1 MLPLAVQNK
10 NILRLAAAQALAGA
24 NSVVFY
30 ATGAIVG
37 NAIAPSPS
45 LATLPITLFVL
56 GMAASIL
63 PFGALARTRGRKAA
77 FRLGTGAGMVTGL
90 AAALAVVLN
99 SFLLF
104 CLAAMLGGAY
114 AAVAL
119 SFRFAATD
127 GVAPAR
133 RARALSLVMGGGV
146 AAGIIGPML
155 VTGTMHLWP
164 AHTFAVT
171 FLAQALVAV
180 LAAFLLRGVTPA
192 EPTAASV
199 RGGRPLREIVRQP
212 GFCHYGIQRRGGLY
226 GDEFSDDRR
235 AALHAYARSFPAGRQ
250 PWDPVACDGDV
261 RPGIFH
267 RPADPAL
274 RRSANGGGGIADHR
288 RVGGGRSQR
297 SRRVSLLAVA
307 DFARH
312 RLELWLHRRLG
323 ENHRFPP
330 PGREDPG
337 SVAQRFSGLRRDD
350 RGVVFVRGSA
360 QRLRLER
367 RAVGL
372 PGPGCGGVV
381 DPAAAPLI
389 PIPRLAPGLPLRRPS
404 FAFFSYALLKF
415 I

>member
-1 MLPLAVQNK
+1 MSTEHMLPLAVQNK
-10 NILRLAAAQALAGA
+10 NIFRLAAAQALAGA

-212 GFCHYGIQRRGGLY
+212 GFATTVFSGAVAYMVMNFLMTAAPLSMHMHGLSLQAANLGIQWHVMAMYGPGFFTGRLIQRFGAVRMAAAGLLIT
-226 GDEFSDDRR
+226 
-235 AALHAYARSFPAGRQ
+235 AAS
-250 PWDPVACDGDV
+250 VAVGLSGLGV
-261 RPGIFH
+261 YHYWLSLILLGIGWNFGFTGASAKIIDFH
-267 RPADPAL
+267 RPEEKTQVQSLNDFL
-274 RRSANGGGGIADHR
+274 VFGVMI
-288 RVGGGRSQR
+288 VGSFSSGVLLNAFGWNA
-297 SRRVSLLAVA
+297 VLWGSLVPVAVA
-307 DFARH
+307 
-312 RLELWLHRRLG
+312 LLTLL
-323 ENHRFPP
+323 
-330 PGREDPG
+330 
-337 SVAQRFSGLRRDD
+337 LRPL
-350 RGVVFVRGSA
+350 SPS
-360 QRLRLER
+360 
-367 RAVGL
+367 RA
-372 PGPGCGGVV
+372 
-381 DPAAAPLI
+381 
-389 PIPRLAPGLPLRRPS
+389 
-404 FAFFSYALLKF
+404 
-415 I
+415 

>member
-1 MLPLAVQNK
+1 MPDGQPGATLKPVK
-10 NILRLAAAQALAGA
+10 TTDVYRTHAAAGGAEQKHLSPGCRSSAGRRA

-63 PFGALARTRGRKAA
+63 PFGALGRTRGRKAA

-90 AAALAVVLN
+90 AAATAVVLN

-180 LAAFLLRGVTPA
+180 LAAF
-192 EPTAASV
+192 
-199 RGGRPLREIVRQP
+199 
-212 GFCHYGIQRRGGLY
+212 C
-226 GDEFSDDRR
+226 
-235 AALHAYARSFPAGRQ
+235 
-250 PWDPVACDGDV
+250 
-261 RPGIFH
+261 
-267 RPADPAL
+267 
-274 RRSANGGGGIADHR
+274 
-288 RVGGGRSQR
+288 
-297 SRRVSLLAVA
+297 
-307 DFARH
+307 
-312 RLELWLHRRLG
+312 
-323 ENHRFPP
+323 
-330 PGREDPG
+330 
-337 SVAQRFSGLRRDD
+337 
-350 RGVVFVRGSA
+350 
-360 QRLRLER
+360 
-367 RAVGL
+367 
-372 PGPGCGGVV
+372 
-381 DPAAAPLI
+381 
-389 PIPRLAPGLPLRRPS
+389 
-404 FAFFSYALLKF
+404 
-415 I
+415 

>member
-10 NILRLAAAQALAGA
+10 NIFRLAAAQALAGA

-212 GFCHYGIQRRGGLY
+212 GFATTVFSGAVAYMVMNFLMTAAPLSMHMHGLSQQAANLGIQWHVMAMYGPGFFTGRLIQRFGAVRMAAAGLLIT
-226 GDEFSDDRR
+226 
-235 AALHAYARSFPAGRQ
+235 AAS
-250 PWDPVACDGDV
+250 VAVGLSGLGV
-261 RPGIFH
+261 YHYWLSLILLGIGWNFGFTGASAKIIDFH
-267 RPADPAL
+267 RPEEKTQ
-274 RRSANGGGGIADHR
+274 
-288 RVGGGRSQR
+288 VQ
-297 SRRVSLLAVA
+297 SLN
-307 DFARH
+307 DF
-312 RLELWLHRRLG
+312 LVFGVMILG
-323 ENHRFPP
+323 
-330 PGREDPG
+330 
-337 SVAQRFSGLRRDD
+337 
-350 RGVVFVRGSA
+350 
-360 QRLRLER
+360 
-367 RAVGL
+367 
-372 PGPGCGGVV
+372 
-381 DPAAAPLI
+381 
-389 PIPRLAPGLPLRRPS
+389 S
-404 FAFFSYALLKF
+404 F
-415 I
+415 

>member
-10 NILRLAAAQALAGA
+10 NIFRLAAAQALAGA

-212 GFCHYGIQRRGGLY
+212 GFATTVFSGAVAYMVMNFLMTAAPLSMHMHGLSLQAANLGIQWHVMAMY
-226 GDEFSDDRR
+226 GPGF
-235 AALHAYARSFPAGRQ
+235 FTGRL
-250 PWDPVACDGDV
+250 
-261 RPGIFH
+261 I
-267 RPADPAL
+267 
-274 RRSANGGGGIADHR
+274 
-288 RVGGGRSQR
+288 
-297 SRRVSLLAVA
+297 
-307 DFARH
+307 
-312 RLELWLHRRLG
+312 
-323 ENHRFPP
+323 
-330 PGREDPG
+330 
-337 SVAQRFSGLRRDD
+337 QRFGAVRMAAAGLLITAAS
-350 RGVVFVRGSA
+350 V
-360 QRLRLER
+360 
-367 RAVGL
+367 AVGL
-372 PGPGCGGVV
+372 SGLGVYHYWLS
-381 DPAAAPLI
+381 LI
-389 PIPRLAPGLPLRRPS
+389 LLGIGWNFGFTGASAKIIDFHRQEEKTQVQSLNDFLVFGVMIVGS
-404 FAFFSYALLKF
+404 FSSGVLLNAFGWNAVLWGSLVPVAVALLTLLLRPLSPSRA
-415 I
+415 